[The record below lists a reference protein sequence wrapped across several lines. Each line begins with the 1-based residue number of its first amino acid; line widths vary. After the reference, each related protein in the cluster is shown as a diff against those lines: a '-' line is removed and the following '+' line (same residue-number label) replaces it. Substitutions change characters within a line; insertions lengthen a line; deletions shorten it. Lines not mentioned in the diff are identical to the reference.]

1 LVAGD
6 EQQMERHL
14 NAVRNDA
21 DLRRSLVENGLAA
34 IRSRHSCAHRAEQL
48 LAILATYGAGAPMEM
63 SA

>member
-1 LVAGD
+1 
-6 EQQMERHL
+6 MERHL
-14 NAVRNDA
+14 NAVRNDP